1 MLLLFF
7 FSSSFCSFIYFLYV
21 LFWAGVLEANDDAMQ
36 LFDNKA
42 AKGKVSSGT
51 SKESV
56 IQDAGE
62 MAMKMYLKSQGQQ
75 QGGILGLASKF
86 M

>member
-1 MLLLFF
+1 MMV
-7 FSSSFCSFIYFLYV
+7 SR
-21 LFWAGVLEANDDAMQ
+21 Q

-51 SKESV
+51 TKESV